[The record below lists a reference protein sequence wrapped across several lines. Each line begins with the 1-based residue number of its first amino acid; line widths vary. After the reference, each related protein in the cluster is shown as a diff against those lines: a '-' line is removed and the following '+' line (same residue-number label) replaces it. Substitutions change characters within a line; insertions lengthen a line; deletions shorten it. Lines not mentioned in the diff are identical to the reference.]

1 MPVTHEPFDLNL
13 RHLRA
18 MASVVRIGSLTAA
31 ANEVGI
37 TQPALTAAIAGLE
50 ARLGPLF
57 ERSRQGMS
65 ANPAGR
71 AMAAR
76 VEEAYRQ
83 LAAGLRTAG
92 PRSRGFTQPERL
104 VTTSQLRALLALA
117 DDGSYVVAA
126 HTTGLSQ
133 PALHRSVRDVE
144 RLTGAPLVQ
153 RRGRG
158 VALTEAGRRTAR
170 AFRFAASAIRSG
182 LAELAAL
189 ANADAADRL
198 VIGAMPLCRARLLPD
213 AVARLQAAY
222 PNTHVTIVEGAHRE
236 LMDQLREGRL
246 DMTIGAL
253 RTPPPGPDVV
263 QTPLLIDRLVVVA
276 GGHHPLAG
284 ADRPSLAELA
294 RHRWLVGIPGSPLR
308 EHWER
313 MFEGIAAPAAPVDC
327 GSVMVIRGLL
337 MSGDYLT
344 LLSPQQIGMEL
355 ETNMLALVGPPLEDH
370 VRTIGVTVRA
380 DWRPT
385 VAQRFFVAALAEA
398 EGAIQKN

>member
-1 MPVTHEPFDLNL
+1 MTHDPFDLNL

-18 MASVVRIGSLTAA
+18 MASVVRIGSLSAA
-31 ANEVGI
+31 ADDVGI

-57 ERSRQGMS
+57 IRSREGM
-65 ANPAGR
+65 APNDAGR
-71 AMAAR
+71 IMAER
-76 VEEAYRQ
+76 VEEAYRH
-83 LAAGLRTAG
+83 LAAGLRAG
-92 PRSRGFTQPERL
+92 SPRSRGFSQPERL
-104 VTTSQLRALLALA
+104 VTTSQLRAVLALA
-117 DDGSYVVAA
+117 DDGSYVAA
-126 HTTGLSQ
+126 AQATGLSQ

-144 RLTGAPLVQ
+144 RLTGSPLVQ

-158 VALTEAGRRTAR
+158 VALTEAGRRAAR

-189 ANADAADRL
+189 ENADAMDRL
-198 VIGAMPLCRARLLPD
+198 VVGAMPLCRARLLPA
-213 AVARLQAAY
+213 AVARLQATY

-236 LMDQLREGRL
+236 LMDQLREGRV

-253 RTPPPGPDVV
+253 RTPSPGPDVL
-263 QTPLLIDRLVVVA
+263 QTPVLVDRLAIVA
-276 GGHHPLAG
+276 GGNHPLAG
-284 ADRPSLAELA
+284 SERPSLAELA
-294 RHRWLVGIPGSPLR
+294 RHRWLVGLPGSPLR

-313 MFEGIAAPAAPVDC
+313 MFEGIAAPAAPVDS

-344 LLSPQQIGMEL
+344 LLSPEQIGMEL
-355 ETNMLALVGPPLEDH
+355 STGMLALVGNPLEDH

-385 VAQRFFVAALAEA
+385 TAQKFFVSVLNEV
-398 EGAIQKN
+398 ESAIH